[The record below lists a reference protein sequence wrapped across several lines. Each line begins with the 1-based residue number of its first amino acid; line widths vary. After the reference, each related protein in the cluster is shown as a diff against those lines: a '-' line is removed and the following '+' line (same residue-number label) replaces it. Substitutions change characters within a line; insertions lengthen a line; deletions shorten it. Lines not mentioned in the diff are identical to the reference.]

1 MDAILNITRTRR
13 KEMTHDEMIE
23 IIQAHKDGK
32 QIEFRKSVSKEP
44 WRDLNGLMFDFALF
58 TYRVKSSQKKILYQ
72 YNYITS
78 NGVVYKSG
86 RFYSSRAEAER
97 VTGCKIIGPA
107 LETKL
112 EI

>member
-1 MDAILNITRTRR
+1 
-13 KEMTHDEMIE
+13 MTHDEMIE

-32 QIEFRKSVSKEP
+32 QIEFRKNLSSEP
-44 WRDLNGLMFDFALF
+44 WRSLEGPMFDFALF
-58 TYRVKSSQKKILYQ
+58 TYRVKPNQKRILYQ
-72 YNYITS
+72 YNFQTATGAIYRHD
-78 NGVVYKSG
+78 
-86 RFYSSRAEAER
+86 RFFASWAEAER

>member
-1 MDAILNITRTRR
+1 
-13 KEMTHDEMIE
+13 MTHDEMIE

-58 TYRVKSSQKKILYQ
+58 TYRVKPNQKKILYQ

-78 NGVVYKSG
+78 DGVVCRSG
-86 RFYSSRAEAER
+86 RFYSSPAEAER

>member
-1 MDAILNITRTRR
+1 
-13 KEMTHDEMIE
+13 MTHDEMIE

-44 WRDLNGLMFDFALF
+44 WRNLDGLMFDFVLF
-58 TYRVKSSQKKILYQ
+58 TYRVKPNQKKILYQ
-72 YNYITS
+72 YNFQTATGAIYRYDKFFESLT
-78 NGVVYKSG
+78 
-86 RFYSSRAEAER
+86 EAER
-97 VTGCKIIGPA
+97 VIGCKIIGPA

>member
-1 MDAILNITRTRR
+1 
-13 KEMTHDEMIE
+13 MTHDEMIE
-23 IIQAHKDGK
+23 IIRAHKDGK
-32 QIEFRKSVSKEP
+32 QIEFRKSISKEP

-58 TYRVKSSQKKILYQ
+58 TYRVKPNQKKILYQ

-78 NGVVYKSG
+78 NGAIYKSG
-86 RFYSSRAEAER
+86 RFYSSRIEAER
-97 VTGCKIIGPA
+97 VIGCKIIGPA

>member
-1 MDAILNITRTRR
+1 
-13 KEMTHDEMIE
+13 MTHDEMIE

-58 TYRVKSSQKKILYQ
+58 TYRVKPNQKKILYQ

-78 NGVVYKSG
+78 DGVFCRSG
-86 RFYSSRAEAER
+86 RFYSSQAEAER
-97 VTGCKIIGPA
+97 VIGCKIIGPA